1 MIETSTSANKNDP
14 DNLQRDI
21 DQLTSEIET
30 LDEAARTKEI
40 EWNNILYLKKM
51 KEDMLLRL
59 NRKKTVIE
67 IMATKSIDNPE
78 SLFLASTFD
87 LNELNANES
96 KKSSSNS
103 GIGPATSF
111 IMSRCNMKSVD
122 LAKEKSNLNELHR
135 YNNNCVFVSVF
146 YAVFLKYLSLSIVLS
161 IETVMFCVCA
171 ICVLCS
177 LFQFS
182 LSFFRFS
189 IKFESILIKY

>member
-1 MIETSTSANKNDP
+1 MIESSTSANRNDP

-21 DQLTSEIET
+21 DQLTNEIES
-30 LDEAARTKEI
+30 LDDAARTKEI

-78 SLFLASTFD
+78 SLFLNSTFD
-87 LNELNANES
+87 LDEINATES
-96 KKSSSNS
+96 KKTGSS

-135 YNNNCVFVSVF
+135 YEM
-146 YAVFLKYLSLSIVLS
+146 L
-161 IETVMFCVCA
+161 A
-171 ICVLCS
+171 IIISC
-177 LFQFS
+177 F
-182 LSFFRFS
+182 
-189 IKFESILIKY
+189 

>member
-1 MIETSTSANKNDP
+1 MRRLIESSTSANKNDP
-14 DNLQRDI
+14 DNLQSDI
-21 DQLTSEIET
+21 DQLTIEIES

-59 NRKKTVIE
+59 NRKKSVIE

-78 SLFLASTFD
+78 SLFLNSSTLEC
-87 LNELNANES
+87 LNEFSANES
-96 KKSSSNS
+96 KKSGAS

-135 YNNNCVFVSVF
+135 
-146 YAVFLKYLSLSIVLS
+146 
-161 IETVMFCVCA
+161 
-171 ICVLCS
+171 
-177 LFQFS
+177 
-182 LSFFRFS
+182 
-189 IKFESILIKY
+189 